1 MKAPDINTTLN
12 ASIVSDDNKAGVMI
26 FASTR
31 QRSPY
36 DYYGD
41 GYSEITKLNVKNIG
55 FKGFYKTSDYSKL
68 TVEYHNLYNF
78 LRGGNDFDL
87 PPQQADIAEAG

>member
-1 MKAPDINTTLN
+1 
-12 ASIVSDDNKAGVMI
+12 MI
-26 FASTR
+26 IKQEYRSFASTR

-41 GYSEITKLNVKNIG
+41 GFSQITKLKVKNIG

-87 PPQQADIAEAG
+87 PPQQADIAEHAEYHIHTLVV